1 MITVYGRSNS
11 SNVQTVMW
19 CIGELGL
26 EHERLDYGHVHGG
39 LDTPEY
45 LAMNPHGLVPT
56 MRDGDLVVWESCA
69 ITRYLA
75 TRYGAAPFSPED
87 PAERAVVDM
96 WAEWAKGKLA
106 AGFVHPIFWSRVRT
120 AAKDRDEA
128 ALTAAIAAF
137 ESMLD
142 VVEAQVG
149 RDGFM
154 VGDAFTLADIVV
166 GHLLYRWFTMD
177 IPRKPRPVIEVY
189 YARLSDRPA
198 YQTHV
203 MVPYD
208 GLMVEGA

>member
-1 MITVYGRSNS
+1 MITVYGRNNS
-11 SNVQTVMW
+11 SNVQVVMW

-56 MRDGDLVVWESCA
+56 LRDGDLVMWESCA
-69 ITRYLA
+69 INRYLA
-75 TRYGAAPFSPED
+75 AKYGSGPFWPED

-96 WAEWAKGKLA
+96 WAEWAKVKLS
-106 AGFVHPIFWSRVRT
+106 AGFTYPIFWSRVRT

-137 ESMLD
+137 EDLLD
-142 VVEAQVG
+142 LVETEVAKG
-149 RDGFM
+149 GFM
-154 VGDAFTLADIVV
+154 VGETLTLADVVV

-198 YQTHV
+198 YQEHV
-203 MVPYD
+203 MVSWEP
-208 GLMVEGA
+208 LLAEGA